1 MQGFLAQKALHNSV
15 LVLWFWR

>member
-1 MQGFLAQKALHNSV
+1 MQGFLARKALHNSV